1 MTDMT
6 DMTDMIPL
14 GFVDGTVL
22 HLESPEMP
30 MRVGS
35 PAQMPPKARRTR
47 RSAVTARA
55 T

>member
-14 GFVDGTVL
+14 SVVDGTAL
-22 HLESPEMP
+22 QLESPEMP
-30 MRVGS
+30 MHVGS
-35 PAQMPPKARRTR
+35 LAQMPPQARRTR

-55 T
+55 A